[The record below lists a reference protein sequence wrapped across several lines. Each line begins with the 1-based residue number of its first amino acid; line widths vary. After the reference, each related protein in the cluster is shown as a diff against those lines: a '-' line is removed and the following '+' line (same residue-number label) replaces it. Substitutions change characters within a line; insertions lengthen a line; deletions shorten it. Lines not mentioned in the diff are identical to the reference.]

1 MGAKTNILRYD
12 VYTTLQFK
20 LEKHA
25 DAIAAAGFAVEP
37 KFQWLSKLLRCNIG
51 RGKITLVQTDM
62 DFNEKDTTVIP
73 LTEVNSIKV
82 LEHS

>member
-37 KFQWLSKLLRCNIG
+37 KFQRLSKLLRCNIG

-62 DFNEKDTTVIP
+62 GFNEKDTTVIP

-82 LEHS
+82 LERS